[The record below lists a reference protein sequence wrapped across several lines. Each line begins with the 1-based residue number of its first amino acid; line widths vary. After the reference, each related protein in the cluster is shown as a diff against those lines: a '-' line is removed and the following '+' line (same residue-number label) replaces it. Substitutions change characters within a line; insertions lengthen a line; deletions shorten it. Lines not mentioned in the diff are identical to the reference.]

1 MKRSIGF
8 RAAPWGPSTW
18 CVTPLPHRP
27 VTPRSPVNSRPLPQ
41 RDGLHSQTPRRA
53 PLTWAVSGY
62 IALAGILTAPT
73 ALAQIPPPPTSSA
86 PNGGAGTSP
95 APSGQQ
101 YVVYV
106 NGNSPLLLAQIQQ
119 VEPEAFVNT
128 LDGRS
133 VIQVGRFNAL
143 DNAQRR
149 VDELRQLGVGATIQP
164 VAAAVP
170 IVILPPSSSN
180 GYPPTAA
187 VGTGSAGSLPPLP
200 VVAPPTGRSQ
210 GQTTGALPLPP
221 NPSTVPVARVE
232 DRSQGTIAATH
243 GYYVVV
249 PGNEVELASLATR
262 ITQLG
267 APASQVQ
274 VRRSR
279 LGPHV
284 ALGPLT
290 DRTLAEQ
297 WSHYLRG
304 SGLNARVHYE

>member
-1 MKRSIGF
+1 M
-8 RAAPWGPSTW
+8 
-18 CVTPLPHRP
+18 
-27 VTPRSPVNSRPLPQ
+27 
-41 RDGLHSQTPRRA
+41 
-53 PLTWAVSGY
+53 
-62 IALAGILTAPT
+62 
-73 ALAQIPPPPTSSA
+73 AQIPPPPTRA
-86 PNGGAGTSP
+86 PSGTVGVSP
-95 APSGQQ
+95 ASSGQQ

-106 NGNSPLLLAQIQQ
+106 NGNSPLLLEQVRQI
-119 VEPEAFVNT
+119 EPGAFVNT

-143 DNAQRR
+143 ENAQLRA
-149 VDELRQLGVGATIQP
+149 DELRQFGVGATIQS

-170 IVILPPSSSN
+170 SVTLPPPSS
-180 GYPPTAA
+180 GYPPTA
-187 VGTGSAGSLPPLP
+187 VGTSSAGSLPPLP
-200 VVAPPTGRSQ
+200 VVAPPGGIGQ
-210 GQTTGALPLPP
+210 GQPLAGTVPLPP
-221 NPSTVPVARVE
+221 TTGTAPVA
-232 DRSQGTIAATH
+232 IATTH

-249 PGNEVELASLATR
+249 PGNEAELASLATQM
-262 ITQLG
+262 TQLG

-284 ALGPLT
+284 ALGPVS